1 MFDAWT
7 DWLVDNEEMYAPSS
21 SFGVLTEQGGAL
33 GIIPAEEE
41 KRSCVTYLDAIDV
54 QLPTLAGLLL
64 ESGGEKV
71 HHDEDATRL
80 SDSDLQISTA
90 DVLEDAGT

>member
-1 MFDAWT
+1 
-7 DWLVDNEEMYAPSS
+7 MYAPSS
-21 SFGVLTEQGGAL
+21 SFGVLPEQGGAL
-33 GIIPAEEE
+33 GIIPTAEEA
-41 KRSCVTYLDAIDV
+41 KGSCVPYLDAIDV

-64 ESGGEKV
+64 ESGGERV
-71 HHDEDATRL
+71 HLDEDATRL